1 MYELIEK
8 HSKYVIFPILAIL
21 SAAILFHQN
30 GFIGSGWDE
39 ISLGNYS
46 LSGYLI
52 LIYLSLFFAAFV
64 KKTDQRNV
72 LIILGA
78 IPAAYAGLPWTNRI
92 FEFRGEFYRITNTDY
107 WHILTLT
114 LLTLFVCI
122 LLVMAAWETKSLAI
136 TYVKRLIE
144 ATYKGNH
151 KVLTIAMV
159 TSLLVLL
166 AALLKELWESIF
178 LDYEVLGDYLYSEV
192 LLFVQ
197 NISIFF
203 LAFLG
208 FAFLHPVITKWI
220 EIALSWSRELR
231 DFSFKT
237 YLTRRIASA
246 LYGFTYVFLAGGIG
260 LVLPVYSYQY
270 LNFAEYLT
278 GIGFLGPILIFPL
291 GVALAL
297 LVWFL
302 VMLVIRLTY
311 EFTNAIIHIAE
322 NTSK

>member
-21 SAAILFHQN
+21 SASILFHQN
-30 GFIGSGWDE
+30 GFIGSGWDQ
-39 ISLGNYS
+39 ISLGNFS
-46 LSGYLI
+46 LSGYFV
-52 LIYLSLFFAAFV
+52 LIYLCLFFAAFV
-64 KKTDQRNV
+64 KKAEQRNV

-78 IPAAYAGLPWTNRI
+78 IPAVYAGLPWTNRI
-92 FEFRGEFYRITNTDY
+92 FEYRGDFYKLTNTDY

-114 LLTLFVCI
+114 LLTLFACI
-122 LLVMAAWETKSLAI
+122 FLAIAGWETKNLAI
-136 TYVKRLIE
+136 NYVKRFIE

-151 KVLTIAMV
+151 KVLSIAMV
-159 TSLLVLL
+159 LSVLVLV
-166 AALLKELWESIF
+166 AVLLKELWESLF

-192 LLFVQ
+192 LLLVQ
-197 NISIFF
+197 NVSLSFV
-203 LAFLG
+203 AFVG
-208 FAFLHPVITKWI
+208 FAFLHPVLTKWI
-220 EIALSWSRELR
+220 DVALNWNRELR

-237 YLTRRIASA
+237 YLTRRIATA

-260 LVLPVYSYQY
+260 LVLPVYAYEYFS
-270 LNFAEYLT
+270 FADLLS
-278 GIGFLGPILIFPL
+278 GVGFLGPIFVFPL
-291 GVALAL
+291 GVAVG
-297 LVWFL
+297 LVAWFF